1 MKKRLFVIL
10 LAAFLIWGLW
20 PIEKSEAVTSY
31 EPDQIIRL
39 HIRAQDDSQ
48 ENQDKKLLVRDS
60 VNEFLK
66 ERMLECNN
74 IDEARRIINEALE
87 EIEMLAEQS
96 SGQDA
101 SVWLGKEY
109 FPDRVYAGVV
119 YPAGEYEALIIEL
132 NGGAGQNWWCVAYPP
147 LCYTSVE
154 ADESAEI
161 LSVQKEPEVV
171 YHSRILEFFHWLCSL
186 F

>member
-20 PIEKSEAVTSY
+20 PIEKSEAVTPY

-66 ERMLECNN
+66 ERMLACNN
-74 IDEARRIINEALE
+74 IDEARRIINEAIE

-119 YPAGEYEALIIEL
+119 YPAGEYETLIIEL

-161 LSVQKEPEVV
+161 LSVQEEPEVV

>member
-20 PIEKSEAVTSY
+20 PIEKSEAVTPY

-66 ERMLECNN
+66 ERMLACNN

-161 LSVQKEPEVV
+161 LSVQEEPEVV

>member
-132 NGGAGQNWWCVAYPP
+132 NGGADQNWWCVAYPP

-161 LSVQKEPEVV
+161 LSVQEEPEVV

>member
-20 PIEKSEAVTSY
+20 PIEKSKAVTSY

-161 LSVQKEPEVV
+161 LSVQEEPEVV

>member
-20 PIEKSEAVTSY
+20 PIEKSEAVTPY

-48 ENQDKKLLVRDS
+48 ENQDKKMLVRDS

-74 IDEARRIINEALE
+74 IDEARRTINEALE

-101 SVWLGKEY
+101 FVWLGKEY

-147 LCYTSVE
+147 LCYTSIE

-161 LSVQKEPEVV
+161 LSVQEEPEVV

>member
-20 PIEKSEAVTSY
+20 PIEKSEAVTPY

-66 ERMLECNN
+66 ERMLACNN
-74 IDEARRIINEALE
+74 IDEARRIINEAIE

-161 LSVQKEPEVV
+161 LSVQEEPEVV

>member
-1 MKKRLFVIL
+1 MQCY
-10 LAAFLIWGLW
+10 G
-20 PIEKSEAVTSY
+20 EY
-31 EPDQIIRL
+31 
-39 HIRAQDDSQ
+39 
-48 ENQDKKLLVRDS
+48 
-60 VNEFLK
+60 
-66 ERMLECNN
+66 
-74 IDEARRIINEALE
+74 
-87 EIEMLAEQS
+87 
-96 SGQDA
+96 A
-101 SVWLGKEY
+101 SDWLGKEY

-161 LSVQKEPEVV
+161 LSVQEEPEVV